1 MSSQTLPLNVKLNRM
16 DTQIRQ
22 IPNGYKDEHRVK
34 MNTKIMNMDNQPST
48 LNTLFNHVFRE
59 AIERSGNLKFW
70 IQQQKQ

>member
-1 MSSQTLPLNVKLNRM
+1 MSSQTLPSNVKMNRM

-48 LNTLFNHVFRE
+48 LKTHFIIMFFE
-59 AIERSGNLKFW
+59 M
-70 IQQQKQ
+70 Q